1 MEAHG
6 FYVGS
11 MNFTAVRR
19 FIEASL
25 LAVVICFP
33 IAAQGLQVD
42 VEEFKRLAAEIADLR
57 DANSALQRRVSQ
69 LQTKVDSL
77 QDALRQSNERQT
89 TKLADFVTRD
99 DLAKMAE
106 KIREVDQR
114 READRKL

>member
-19 FIEASL
+19 FIKASL

-42 VEEFKRLAAEIADLR
+42 VEEFKRLAAEILPAFESREIHREAMAVLLMFQGACEEER
-57 DANSALQRRVSQ
+57 LTVQ
-69 LQTKVDSL
+69 L
-77 QDALRQSNERQT
+77 ARQ
-89 TKLADFVTRD
+89 LADF
-99 DLAKMAE
+99 LQ
-106 KIREVDQR
+106 RER
-114 READRKL
+114 RPAPFPAHS